1 MQDCTVGIQERRDSG
16 LEGYRERHKRRVQD
30 RRDEGQV
37 GCRLQNR
44 WDAGWR
50 KSGLEGYMKRR
61 KRRVQN
67 RRDAEQEICWTGGIK
82 DRWNGS

>member
-1 MQDCTVGIQERRDSG
+1 MLDE
-16 LEGYRERHKRRVQD
+16 
-30 RRDEGQV
+30 RDEGQV
-37 GCRLQNR
+37 GCRTGGMQ
-44 WDAGWR
+44 DWR